1 MLHYT
6 SDRVRD
12 TTSDFVGLSRLQCGL
27 DKDDLWR
34 RHVRK
39 VVVDTHRHATF
50 PWNSGFFFKNCSK
63 ASILWLTP
71 YDDPT

>member
-1 MLHYT
+1 MLRYT
-6 SDRVRD
+6 SDHVQD
-12 TTSDFVGLSRLQCGL
+12 TTSDFVGLGHLQCGL

-50 PWNSGFFFKNCSK
+50 PWNSGVFFKNLSK